1 MDILYVSI
9 AAVFFLATWGL
20 TVLFG
25 RLYEGGH

>member
-9 AAVFFLATWGL
+9 AAVFFLVALGL

-25 RLYEGGH
+25 RLYDGGN